1 MYGGDPAGRRAATRA
16 GHDPVA
22 GSLAP
27 TPTLSDAPIATYRMP
42 ELAVAVAV
50 AVAGTLLG
58 EAVGRDVGDRR
69 AAGAAEHALTNAAE
83 ITMRTAISPF
93 HIGTI
98 VLPVKGHGDAWFRQ
112 GRQTDRRE
120 PRNAVPPR

>member
-1 MYGGDPAGRRAATRA
+1 MSA
-16 GHDPVA
+16 GHDPLT

-42 ELAVAVAV
+42 GIGV
-50 AVAGTLLG
+50 AVAGALLG
-58 EAVGRDVGDRR
+58 ETVAPRVADGR
-69 AAGAAEHALTNAAE
+69 AAGADGAAE
-83 ITMRTAISPF
+83 QAVTIKVQIATNDATLHF

-98 VLPVKGHGDAWFRQ
+98 VLPRRGHGDAWFRQ